1 MSLISLLTT
10 INMSTESN
18 LRIEE
23 NLNKK
28 NFESQE
34 FILRKILK
42 SKEIFEY
49 VESDVIGEFNKK
61 LEYVYK

>member
-28 NFESQE
+28 NFES
-34 FILRKILK
+34 
-42 SKEIFEY
+42 
-49 VESDVIGEFNKK
+49 
-61 LEYVYK
+61 